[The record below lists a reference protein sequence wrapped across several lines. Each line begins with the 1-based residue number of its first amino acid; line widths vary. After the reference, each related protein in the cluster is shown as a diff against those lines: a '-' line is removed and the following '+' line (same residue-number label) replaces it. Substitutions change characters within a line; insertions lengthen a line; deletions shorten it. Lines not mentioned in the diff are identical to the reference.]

1 MAAAKR
7 KLAVN
12 VLVRDPKTDQ
22 PVFLQAGQDLPS
34 GFKDLVAEV
43 NLVPKQTAGSKKK
56 TEAAAEEVAAV
67 EEAVEPTPVEET
79 APEPEPVTA
88 DVVDDSELDAGD
100 SFDTE

>member
-34 GFKDLVAEV
+34 GFKDLVAEA

-67 EEAVEPTPVEET
+67 EEAVEPTTVEEP
-79 APEPEPVTA
+79 APEPVTA

>member
-22 PVFLQAGQDLPS
+22 PVFLQAGQELPS
-34 GFKDLVAEV
+34 GLKGLVAEG
-43 NLVPKQTAGSKKK
+43 NLVPKQTAGSKK
-56 TEAAAEEVAAV
+56 TEATTEEVAAV
-67 EEAVEPTPVEET
+67 EEAAEPTPVEET
-79 APEPEPVTA
+79 APEPEPATA

>member
-22 PVFLQAGQDLPS
+22 PVFLQAGQELPS
-34 GFKDLVAEV
+34 GFKDLVAEG

-56 TEAAAEEVAAV
+56 TESAAEEVAAV
-67 EEAVEPTPVEET
+67 EEAVEPVPVEET
-79 APEPEPVTA
+79 ASEPDPATA